1 MKKIL
6 TIALFS
12 LFAYNSYAVIAIENW
27 SKALQDQPEIQVINP
42 EMASLNVDDF
52 LNLTPK
58 KYKEMTGEKL
68 SVKEALQLKAAQKVV
83 KKAMN
88 NEPLDKSIYVLLA
101 IFGLG
106 WLAMGLASDWEGSD
120 WIVNLLLT
128 VLCWLPGLIHALVS
142 MKKYY

>member
-27 SKALQDQPEIQVINP
+27 SKALQNQPEIQAINP
-42 EMASLNVDDF
+42 EMTALNVDDF

-68 SVKEALQLKAAQKVV
+68 SVKEA
-83 KKAMN
+83 MH
-88 NEPLDKSIYVLLA
+88 NEPLDKSIYILLA
-101 IFGLG
+101 ILGLG
-106 WLAMGLASDWEGSD
+106 WLAMGLATDWEGSD

-128 VLCWLPGLIHALVS
+128 LLCWLPGLIHALVS